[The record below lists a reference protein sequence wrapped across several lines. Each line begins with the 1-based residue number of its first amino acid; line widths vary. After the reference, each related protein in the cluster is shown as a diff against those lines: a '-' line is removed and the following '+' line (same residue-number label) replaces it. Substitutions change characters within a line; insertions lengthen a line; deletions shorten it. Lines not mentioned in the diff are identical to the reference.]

1 MRIAESKAETLLQN
15 NEQAT
20 PLPLVPRVFWIE
32 TAETKM
38 RAYAPPPGIFLIV
51 AQVRLYLFDNV
62 IQLSYKNNM
71 ILFDASTLILLAK
84 IEMLDIFLTNAGRKV
99 TIPEKVKEE
108 VLTGSSLNGP
118 MVAKLVQDRRIEV
131 LKTRDRK
138 LVRRLMEDFNID
150 EGEAEMLTLAI
161 QEKALLLA
169 TDDKNAIKACKI
181 MKLEFTTAI
190 AILVRACEKGLIKA
204 DEALFKLQKL
214 QSFARY
220 NKTIIETARNQIEG
234 AVKYGKKNDKHTN
247 G

>member
-1 MRIAESKAETLLQN
+1 
-15 NEQAT
+15 
-20 PLPLVPRVFWIE
+20 
-32 TAETKM
+32 
-38 RAYAPPPGIFLIV
+38 
-51 AQVRLYLFDNV
+51 
-62 IQLSYKNNM
+62 M
-71 ILFDASTLILLAK
+71 ILCDASTLILLAK
-84 IEMLDIFLTNAGRKV
+84 IEMLDTFLADVGRKV
-99 TIPEKVKEE
+99 AIPGKVKEE
-108 VLTGSSLNGP
+108 VLTGSSPNGP

-131 LKTRDRK
+131 LKIKDRK

-161 QEKALLLA
+161 QEKALLVA

-181 MKLEFTTAI
+181 TKLDFTTAI
-190 AILVRACEKGLIKA
+190 AILVRACEKGLIQA
-204 DEALFKLQKL
+204 DEAFFKLQKL